1 MQLIDKKMQM
11 LFPTPMFS
19 GKVSDLGAC
28 DRVEKK
34 LREMQKSGQGLKHNF
49 GDFAFLT
56 ADDIHTLPE
65 MKELADMI
73 MNESGQVLDLYK
85 IKRDSHYI
93 TNMWANITHPNHR
106 HHMHIH
112 PNCLFSGIIY
122 IKAPQNCGPTL
133 FHDPRINARLIEPTY
148 TEINTFNS
156 AALTV
161 PAEKGLMLIWPS
173 YLAHGVEYGT
183 SKDDEDRIV
192 VAFNIMIRGTI
203 DRRTARLELK

>member
-49 GDFAFLT
+49 ADFAFLT

-73 MNESGQVLDLYK
+73 MNESGQIL
-85 IKRDSHYI
+85 
-93 TNMWANITHPNHR
+93 A
-106 HHMHIH
+106 
-112 PNCLFSGIIY
+112 LFGAS
-122 IKAPQNCGPTL
+122 
-133 FHDPRINARLIEPTY
+133 
-148 TEINTFNS
+148 
-156 AALTV
+156 
-161 PAEKGLMLIWPS
+161 
-173 YLAHGVEYGT
+173 
-183 SKDDEDRIV
+183 
-192 VAFNIMIRGTI
+192 
-203 DRRTARLELK
+203 